1 MIYKWKKDCKSF
13 IGVYACD
20 TLKAENYKSCEECRF
35 YDPISKKI
43 LIIKLGAMGDVL
55 RTTTILQALKEKYGS
70 NISITWLVKQESK
83 ELLENNPYIDRI
95 LVYNFEN
102 ALKLQ
107 QEKFDV
113 LISLDIDPPSSLI
126 ANTIN
131 AKEKFGYFYDNG
143 FPSAFNRSAEYY
155 LERAFSDFINK
166 NNRKTY
172 QEMMFEAVELPYKK
186 QDYIFNLSKEDVEY
200 SKKFAEMHNLKQN
213 KIIGINI
220 GSANRWSSK
229 SWAKEKIIELIN
241 KLHENNYNV
250 LILGGKQEEEL
261 QKELLNKFIGKI
273 ISNNPENTVREFAS
287 VINLCDAIITG
298 DTLALHIA
306 AALKKKTIALF
317 FCTPPWE
324 IEDYSI
330 IQKITSPL
338 LDKHLFNDQYSEELV
353 NSISISEVYKE
364 IENLF

>member
-1 MIYKWKKDCKSF
+1 MIYKWKKDCRSF

-20 TLKAENYKSCEECRF
+20 TLKTENYKSCEECRF
-35 YDPISKKI
+35 YDQISKKI

-70 NISITWLVKQESK
+70 DTSITWLVKQESK
-83 ELLENNPYIDRI
+83 ELLENNQYIDRI

-102 ALKLQ
+102 SLKLQ

-131 AKEKFGYFYDNG
+131 AEEKFGYFYDNG
-143 FPSAFNRSAEYY
+143 FPSAFNSSAEYY

-172 QEMMFEAVELPYKK
+172 PEMMFEAAELPYKK
-186 QDYIFNLSKEDVEY
+186 QDYLFNLSKEDIEY
-200 SKKFAEMHNLKQN
+200 SKKFVEKNNLKQN

-229 SWAKEKIIELIN
+229 SWSQEKIIELIN
-241 KLHENNYNV
+241 KLLENNHQV

-261 QKELLNKFIGKI
+261 QKELLDKFKGKI
-273 ISNNPENTVREFAS
+273 ISNNPENNVREFAS
-287 VINLCDAIITG
+287 VINLCNTIITG

-306 AALKKKTIALF
+306 AALKKRTIALF

-324 IEDYSI
+324 IEDYGVVKKI
-330 IQKITSPL
+330 ISPL
-338 LDKHLFNDQYSEELV
+338 LDKFLFNDQYSEELV
-353 NSISISEVYKE
+353 NSIPVSDVLKE
-364 IENLF
+364 LD